1 MATEDLYTSRPE
13 IQSQS
18 FTPQPKYV
26 SHKPYE
32 DKLAILVCQIKIWQ
46 AKDKKWFDIP
56 EVGKCLVIRECES
69 IEVNDSVKDLVGKA
83 VVKFPRGTVISK
95 SSDKDKKV
103 SVGTEANA
111 TDAKSTLGKATND
124 GDVITTQT
132 AVGTDGESVTSIA
145 PRYDDKGL
153 IDFNRTATEKALLSP
168 NDVAIGN
175 RIEIRVGYA
184 YSQTEFDKM
193 NSADSHE
200 NLDIVFSGFI
210 TSISVDTPLSLECT
224 NMAHVLACISA
235 PDIPSSSGLTV
246 KDFLDDDGQ
255 YRILKKTGIELDEIS
270 KKSNIQVV
278 GGNITSNITV
288 AEVLNAWAEGGVMSR
303 MVMQK
308 DGTVKLRVGLNYC
321 VGSGGS
327 GLPTKDKKYITYK
340 EDSSVHIIQ
349 FDWDVAQD
357 KLGLM
362 RNDKKYLAVKAIGR
376 DGDNIIR
383 LTIRKNPDIDD
394 IGDTSDAGD
403 GFQIVNEHDL
413 VKKKAQKRANGTR
426 GKAKKLEDRMKLN
439 KYNVVTYISPVLK
452 GMTKQR
458 LIEEAK
464 QYWHNYVP
472 NGISGSIEIFGDVMV
487 QPTDIVGFIDMRQ
500 PEKNGYY
507 YVESVSTTFGMNGY
521 RRELKVP
528 FKMAA
533 INKITII

>member
-46 AKDKKWFDIP
+46 TKDKKWFDIP
-56 EVGKCLVIRECES
+56 KVGKCLVIRECES

-111 TDAKSTLGKATND
+111 TDAESTLGKATND

-200 NLDIVFSGFI
+200 NLDIIFSGFI

-235 PDIPSSSGLTV
+235 PDIPSSSELTV
-246 KDFLDDDGQ
+246 KDFLDNDGQ
-255 YRILKKTGIELDEIS
+255 YRILKETGIELDEIS
-270 KKSNIQVV
+270 KKSDIQVV

-321 VGSGGS
+321 VGSSGS
-327 GLPTKDKKYITYK
+327 SLPTKDKKYITYK

-394 IGDTSDAGD
+394 IGDISDAGD

-426 GKAKKLEDRMKLN
+426 GKAKKLEDRMKLS